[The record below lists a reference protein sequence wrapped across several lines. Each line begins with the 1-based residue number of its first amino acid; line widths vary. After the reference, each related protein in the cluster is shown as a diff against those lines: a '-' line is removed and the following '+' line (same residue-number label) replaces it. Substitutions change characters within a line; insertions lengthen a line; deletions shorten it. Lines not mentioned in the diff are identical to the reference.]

1 MGERFRCGE
10 RHLRVFRLLGK
21 RWALAVLAVLM
32 EGPARFTELARAV
45 PGISERVLSERL
57 QELCEARLVDRQVD
71 PGPPLGT
78 VYRLTEAGERLRP
91 AVAHLMQAALA
102 LPDV

>member
-1 MGERFRCGE
+1 MGEGFRCGE
-10 RHLRVFRLLGK
+10 RQLRVFRLLGK
-21 RWALAVLAVLM
+21 RWVLPILAALM

-45 PGISERVLSERL
+45 PGLSERVLSERL
-57 QELCEARLVDRQVD
+57 QELCEARLVQRRVD

-78 VYRLTEAGERLRP
+78 IYQLTEKGERLRP

-102 LPDV
+102 LPDL